1 MKQTDYLRRLRGR
14 MIRSALFAALGLG
27 LTVLGFSMRLLH
39 LDRPESFHNAWQMF
53 AVLSALLMTQAL
65 SRFFAARRVLKGPDF
80 YREKSRIE
88 EEDERT
94 AHIDALAWS
103 AMARFFNVL
112 LFAAMLLALALEI
125 MEVFWVCWAQTLLLN
140 GGCLLLRWWYG
151 RRL

>member
-39 LDRPESFHNAWQMF
+39 PDKPASFQNAWQVF
-53 AVLSALLMTQAL
+53 ATLSTLLMFQAL
-65 SRFFAARRVLKGPDF
+65 SRFLRARRTLKGPDF

-112 LFAAMLLALALEI
+112 LFAAMLLSLALEI

-140 GGCLLLRWWYG
+140 GGCLLLRRWYG